1 MCGRFILAVRPDI
14 VVERFGARF
23 PSDPYGERFNIAP
36 GQIIPIIGQN
46 DPSVFQMAFWGFTLH
61 QSAHKPL
68 INIRRESI
76 LEKSGWNR
84 SLQNNRCIIPASG
97 FYEWQKGNK
106 TPFYLQLDQ
115 TDLFGLAGIYQ
126 RLEDKL
132 NVAIITCP
140 APQSI
145 RSIHHRSPLALKEKQ
160 FGQWLRSDESL
171 PRLHSFLADQPEL
184 VWHSQPASQRVNKVA
199 NDDPSLLVEDARQAS
214 LF

>member
-1 MCGRFILAVRPDI
+1 VADLFWLSGRILWWSALVQ
-14 VVERFGARF
+14 GF
-23 PSDPYGERFNIAP
+23 PA
-36 GQIIPIIGQN
+36 IPTASVLILHRGKSFQLSGKMIPPFFKW
-46 DPSVFQMAFWGFTLH
+46 PSGVLPCINLPI
-61 QSAHKPL
+61 KPL

-106 TPFYLQLDQ
+106 TPYYLQLDQ